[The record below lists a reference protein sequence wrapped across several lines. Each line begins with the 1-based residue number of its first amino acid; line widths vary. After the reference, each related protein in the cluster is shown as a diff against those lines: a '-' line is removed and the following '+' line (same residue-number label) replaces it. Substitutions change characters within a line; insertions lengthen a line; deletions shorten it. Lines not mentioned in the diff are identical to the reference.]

1 MTDLFRAAAEVG
13 PHHILK
19 MYNITGNTVNI
30 SPQLEANSVDSH
42 YRLEVVTSDVKSERS
57 HFSFMLVR
65 FFENCGV
72 FLSTSRCEDATRAG
86 QHGIQVSGAMRI
98 SLKLRV
104 SESLTAAFC
113 VPL

>member
-1 MTDLFRAAAEVG
+1 MNERTLRSATFRICVTDLFRAAAEVG

-42 YRLEVVTSDVKSERS
+42 YRLEVVTSDVKGERS

-72 FLSTSRCEDATRAG
+72 FFV
-86 QHGIQVSGAMRI
+86 HIQV
-98 SLKLRV
+98 
-104 SESLTAAFC
+104 
-113 VPL
+113 

>member
-19 MYNITGNTVNI
+19 MYNTTGNTVNI

-42 YRLEVVTSDVKSERS
+42 YRLEVVTSDVKGERS
-57 HFSFMLVR
+57 RFSFMSVR

-72 FLSTSRCEDATRAG
+72 IFCPCPGTRMPPELDNMESR
-86 QHGIQVSGAMRI
+86 
-98 SLKLRV
+98 
-104 SESLTAAFC
+104 
-113 VPL
+113 

>member
-1 MTDLFRAAAEVG
+1 MG

-19 MYNITGNTVNI
+19 MYNITGNMVNI

-42 YRLEVVTSDVKSERS
+42 YRLEVVTSDVKGERS

-72 FLSTSRCEDATRAG
+72 CLFFLSRCEDATRAG

-98 SLKLRV
+98 ALKLRV
-104 SESLTAAFC
+104 SETLTVASC
-113 VPL
+113 VRL

>member
-42 YRLEVVTSDVKSERS
+42 YRLEVVTSDVKGERS
-57 HFSFMLVR
+57 HFSFVSVRLV
-65 FFENCGV
+65 ENCGV
-72 FLSTSRCEDATRAG
+72 FFV
-86 QHGIQVSGAMRI
+86 HIQV
-98 SLKLRV
+98 
-104 SESLTAAFC
+104 
-113 VPL
+113 